1 MVEQEKTLVERARQG
16 DLEAF
21 NSLIMTYQNTAY
33 NIAFR
38 ILGNHHDAS
47 DAIQE
52 AFIKAFKA
60 IRKFKGGSFKIWL
73 LRIVTNACKDAL
85 RASKRKPTVSLYPS
99 APFAEGLEG
108 ELERTPFLASE
119 ENPENY
125 AERQELARLVQK
137 AIDTL
142 PFDQKAV
149 IVLADLEG
157 LDYFEI
163 SEALGIPVGT
173 VKSRL
178 SRARAKVRDY
188 LLAHE
193 ELLPSR
199 YRLKP

>member
-1 MVEQEKTLVERARQG
+1 MFEEEKALVEKARQG
-16 DLEAF
+16 DLAAF
-21 NSLIMTYQNTAY
+21 NSLISAYQNIAY
-33 NIAFR
+33 NVAFR
-38 ILGNHHDAS
+38 ILGNHYDAS
-47 DAIQE
+47 DAVQE
-52 AFIKAFKA
+52 AFIKAFRA
-60 IRKFKGGSFKIWL
+60 IHKFKGGSFKVWL

-85 RASKRKPTVSLYPS
+85 RASKRKPTVPLSPQ
-99 APFAEGLEG
+99 GR
-108 ELERTPFLASE
+108 ELESVPFSVNE

-125 AERQELARLVQK
+125 AERHELARLVQE

-163 SEALGIPVGT
+163 SEALGIPLGT

>member
-1 MVEQEKTLVERARQG
+1 MLEQEKNLVEKARQG

-21 NSLIMTYQNTAY
+21 NSLITSYQNTAY
-33 NIAFR
+33 NTAFR
-38 ILGNHHDAS
+38 ILGNHYDAS
-47 DAIQE
+47 DAVQE

-60 IRKFKGGSFKIWL
+60 IRKFKGGSFKVWL

-85 RASKRKPTVSLYPS
+85 RASKRRPTVPLYPS
-99 APFAEGLEG
+99 ASTQEGL
-108 ELERTPFLASE
+108 ELERTPRLADE

-125 AERQELARLVQK
+125 AERQELARLVQE
-137 AIDTL
+137 AIDAL

-163 SEALGIPVGT
+163 SETLGIPVGT

-188 LLAHE
+188 LLTHE

>member
-1 MVEQEKTLVERARQG
+1 MIEQEKILVEKARQG

-21 NSLIMTYQNTAY
+21 NSLIIAYQNTAY
-33 NIAFR
+33 NTAFR

-47 DAIQE
+47 DAVQE

-60 IRKFKGGSFKIWL
+60 MRKFKGGSFKIWL

-85 RASKRKPTVSLYPS
+85 RASKRKPTVSLHPQGMEPDRAS
-99 APFAEGLEG
+99 F
-108 ELERTPFLASE
+108 FVSE

-125 AERQELARLVQK
+125 AERQELACLVQE
-137 AIDTL
+137 AINTL

-149 IVLADLEG
+149 IVLSDLEG
-157 LDYFEI
+157 LDYTEI